1 MGMATL
7 RRYKRENVTTLSD
20 CEPKK
25 EVTEKKEVKKKATKK
40 KV

>member
-7 RRYKRENVTTLSD
+7 RRYKRDNVTTLQD

-25 EVTEKKEVKKKATKK
+25 EVAEKKEVKKKPAKK